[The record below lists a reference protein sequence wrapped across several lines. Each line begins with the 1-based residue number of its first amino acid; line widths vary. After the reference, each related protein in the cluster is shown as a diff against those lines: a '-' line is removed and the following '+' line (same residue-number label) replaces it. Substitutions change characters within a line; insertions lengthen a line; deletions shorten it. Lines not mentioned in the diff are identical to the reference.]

1 MNLPCSRGWL
11 WIRGYPHLS
20 RLPLIH
26 RPLAPSLFTL
36 CLASMSVQFHLDFSF
51 PGALYSPQAPPTEVG
66 LASAHLLVQ
75 GSSLAL
81 SSQGTQT
88 GLKLS

>member
-1 MNLPCSRGWL
+1 
-11 WIRGYPHLS
+11 
-20 RLPLIH
+20 
-26 RPLAPSLFTL
+26 
-36 CLASMSVQFHLDFSF
+36 MSVPFHLDFSF

-75 GSSLAL
+75 GSPLAL
-81 SSQGTQT
+81 SSHGSQT